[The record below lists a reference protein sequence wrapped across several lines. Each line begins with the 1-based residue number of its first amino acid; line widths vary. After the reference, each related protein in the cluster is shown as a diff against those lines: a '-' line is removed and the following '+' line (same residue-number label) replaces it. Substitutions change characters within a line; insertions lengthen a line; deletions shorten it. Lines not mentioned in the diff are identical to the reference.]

1 MPRYKFVESK
11 YFMQYNEIGYFK
23 IEYPD
28 FLYDFKLI
36 YQDLINYFKDFN
48 CVELFQPK
56 YDMLCK
62 LNIKPALSNRTY
74 IVTNFDHVVF
84 AMVDMD
90 EAVID
95 NLIDLYDRTSMLF
108 DNAPDKVMTSY
119 ISTLYIFKGDKMHT
133 NTQISP
139 FKMAQLISVF
149 KKENLIN
156 YEGAR
161 DDYYAKPRR
170 EHKKL
175 LAQNSA
181 DKTT

>member
-1 MPRYKFVESK
+1 MPRYKSVESK
-11 YFMQYNEIGYFK
+11 YVLQYAQIGYFK

-28 FLYDFKLI
+28 YLYDFKLI
-36 YQDLINYFKDFN
+36 YQDLINYFDGFE
-48 CVELFQPK
+48 CVKLFQPK

-62 LNIKPALSNRTY
+62 LNIKPALTNRTY
-74 IVTNFDHVVF
+74 IVTNFDDVVF
-84 AMVDMD
+84 AMVNMD

-95 NLIDLYDRTSMLF
+95 NLIDVYDRTSMLF

-119 ISTLYIFKGDKMHT
+119 ISTLYIFKGEKMYT

-149 KKENLIN
+149 KGSNLVN
-156 YEGAR
+156 FSGAR

-170 EHKKL
+170 ERKKS
-175 LAQNSA
+175 LAQNSVNEDA
-181 DKTT
+181 